1 MLSHNP
7 NCLKVGFISFQKL
20 SNLLNQEGVLSL
32 SSDAT
37 RSQLANKDNV
47 TKRFFEL
54 LNKALLP
61 EKERKKNKILE
72 SVQLERLK
80 AKKMKAERKAERNI
94 RNDFL
99 E

>member
-7 NCLKVGFISFQKL
+7 NCLKVGFISLQKL
-20 SNLLNQEGVLSL
+20 SNRINQEGVLSL

-54 LNKALLP
+54 LTKALLP
-61 EKERKKNKILE
+61 EKERKKTKIPE

-80 AKKMKAERKAERNI
+80 DKKNECRKKSGEK
-94 RNDFL
+94 F
-99 E
+99 